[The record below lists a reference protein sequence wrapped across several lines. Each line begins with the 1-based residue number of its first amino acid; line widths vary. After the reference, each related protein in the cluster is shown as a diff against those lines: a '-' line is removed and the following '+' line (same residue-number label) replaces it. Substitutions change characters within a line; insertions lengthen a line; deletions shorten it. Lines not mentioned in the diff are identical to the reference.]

1 MKDIW
6 LNKNTVIS
14 VCDSPDQ
21 QMEVKGRIW
30 RFDYDRWV
38 GPLWLK
44 KNGEPRECQNP
55 NKAVWQ
61 AFENWRSKNT
71 L

>member
-21 QMEVKGRIW
+21 QMEVNGRIW
-30 RFDYDRWV
+30 RFDYDRWL